1 VNRKRPVAGAVTV
14 AVLVLGAG
22 GIAYAT
28 GGDTPT
34 RRPWVFADERT
45 LTGL

>member
-1 VNRKRPVAGAVTV
+1 VNRKRPVTGAATV

-22 GIAYAT
+22 RIVYAT

-34 RRPWVFADERT
+34 RRPWVFR
-45 LTGL
+45 G